1 MTNATLGI
9 EVKTIELKTGA
20 LTYMEGGTGPDLLL
34 LHHDIGS
41 TGWGELHER
50 LAEHFHVVAPNM
62 PGYLGSKRLD
72 WARHPRD
79 LAGVVLAFV
88 RNMNLSKPHLVGL
101 GFGGWIAAEMATF
114 SADSFS
120 SLSLVAAAGMRPD
133 NSYVLDQVMMD
144 YPNYIIAGFSGSE
157 QAEPYFPLE
166 RKRDFKERFDENRE
180 VIARITWKPY
190 MYSYELPELLPEM
203 HLPTLIAWGTAD
215 KVVPVECAQ
224 KYAELIPNN
233 TIRYIESG
241 CHFLDLEHPAEI
253 ASYIVEHTG
262 ISAGKE

>member
-1 MTNATLGI
+1 MSTATLGI
-9 EVKTIELKTGA
+9 EIKTIELRTGSI
-20 LTYMEGGTGPDLLL
+20 TYMEGGAGPDLLL

-50 LAEHFHVVAPNM
+50 LSEHFHVVAPNM
-62 PGYLGSKRLD
+62 PGWLGSARLE

-79 LAGVVLAFV
+79 LAAVLLAFV
-88 RNMNLSKPHLVGL
+88 RKMGLSNPHLVGL
-101 GFGGWIAAEMATF
+101 GFGGWVAAEMTTF
-114 SADSFS
+114 AADSFS
-120 SLSLVAAAGMRPD
+120 SLALIAAAGMRPD
-133 NSYVLDQVMMD
+133 KDYILDQVMMD
-144 YPNYIIAGFSGSE
+144 YPNYVIAGFSGPE
-157 QAEPYFPLE
+157 QAEPFFPAE

-215 KVVPVECAQ
+215 KVIPAECAEH
-224 KYAELIPNN
+224 YARLIPNH
-233 TIRYIESG
+233 TLRYFEAG

-253 ASYIVEHTG
+253 ASSIVEHTG
-262 ISAGKE
+262 VAAGKE